1 MGRGQGVNEQ
11 SLVMNRNAEEGN
23 SFSRST
29 LPARLREQAG
39 IAQESSGFLSQR
51 QDKIAAGSLGPL
63 HFKWK

>member
-1 MGRGQGVNEQ
+1 MGRGQGVNKQ

-39 IAQESSGFLSQR
+39 NSPESSGFLSQR
-51 QDKIAAGSLGPL
+51 QDKIGSRILGPL
-63 HFKWK
+63 HFK